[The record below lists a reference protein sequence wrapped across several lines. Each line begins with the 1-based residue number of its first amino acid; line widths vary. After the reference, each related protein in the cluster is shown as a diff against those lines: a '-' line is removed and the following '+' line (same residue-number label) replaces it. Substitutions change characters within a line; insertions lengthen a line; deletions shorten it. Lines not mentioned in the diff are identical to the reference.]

1 MDTKILKP
9 KQPAYQYPLLIKRIL
24 EPVLRYE
31 PNQLLHF
38 NHSHEISYTN
48 LHGRVCQ
55 LANLMKQMGV
65 KPGDTVAFMDWD
77 SLRYLEAFF
86 AVPMIG
92 AVLHTINPRL
102 SPKQILYTMNHA
114 EDRYLFIHHDFMPLY
129 QSISSEVDHIRQI
142 VLINDE
148 VMNEKLDLEYLG
160 DYEELM
166 SESSDSY
173 QFQDFDENSVATT
186 FYTTGTTGNPKGV
199 LFTHRQL
206 VLHTL
211 AASST
216 LSSFASTRIFD
227 SSDVYMPLTPMFHVH
242 AWGIPYV
249 ATMLGAKQVY
259 PGRYEPLNLLKL
271 IKKYEVSFSHCVP
284 AILNMILDH
293 PESQNVNLR
302 GWKVIIGG
310 SALSPGL
317 AKKALSR
324 GVEVFTGYGM
334 SETCPLLTLT
344 YNKHSNLSV
353 TLEDNINHRIKAGM
367 PVPLVDLNIQAA
379 DGSFNKSGDAGE
391 IVVRAPWLTNCYSK
405 DEEASTKLWDG
416 GWLHTG
422 DVGSIDEL
430 NFLTISD
437 RIKDVIKSGG
447 EWISSIDIER
457 LITLCEGVNEV
468 AVVGVNDEKWGERP
482 VAWIKASGLTS
493 EEIKVHLATYVKDGS
508 IPAWAIP
515 ETVKFVDEIPKTSVG
530 KTDKKE
536 IRQRIFNARNS

>member
-9 KQPAYQYPLLIKRIL
+9 KEPAYQYPLLIKRIL

-31 PNQLLHF
+31 PNQLLYYDQKCERTYSEF
-38 NHSHEISYTN
+38 YD
-48 LHGRVCQ
+48 RVCQ
-55 LANLMKQMGV
+55 LANVLKEMGV

-92 AVLHTINPRL
+92 AILHTVNPRL
-102 SPKQILYTMNHA
+102 SPKQILYTINHA
-114 EDRYLFIHHDFMPLY
+114 EDHYLFVHHDFLPLY
-129 QSISSEVDHIRQI
+129 ESIRTEIEDLRNT
-142 VLINDE
+142 VLIIDE
-148 VMNEKLDLEYLG
+148 PLKNECKLEFHGEYEALINSAPKT
-160 DYEELM
+160 YHFE
-166 SESSDSY
+166 
-173 QFQDFDENSVATT
+173 DFDENSIATT
-186 FYTTGTTGNPKGV
+186 FYTTGTTGEPKGV

-211 AASST
+211 IAST
-216 LSSFASTRIFD
+216 TVSSFASTRIFD

-242 AWGIPYV
+242 AWGIPYG
-249 ATMLGAKQVY
+249 ATMFGAKQVY
-259 PGRYEPLNLLKL
+259 PGRYEPLKLLKL
-271 IKKYEVSFSHCVP
+271 IEKHKVSFSHCVP

-324 GVEVFTGYGM
+324 GIEVYTGYGM

-344 YNKHSNLSV
+344 YNQQSHLSQS
-353 TLEDNINHRIKAGM
+353 LEDNISHRIKAGM
-367 PVPLVDLNIQAA
+367 PVPLVDLKIQSD
-379 DGSFNKSGDAGE
+379 DGSFNASGEPGE
-391 IVVRAPWLTNCYSK
+391 IVVRAPWLTSCYAK
-405 DEEASTKLWDG
+405 DEEATSKLWSD

-422 DVGSIDEL
+422 DVGYIDESNYL
-430 NFLTISD
+430 IISD

-447 EWISSIDIER
+447 EWVSSIDLER
-457 LITLCEGVNEV
+457 LITLCDGVQEV
-468 AVVGVNDEKWGERP
+468 AVVGIDDEKWGERP
-482 VAWIKASGLTS
+482 VAWIKASDLTARV
-493 EEIKVHLATYVKDGS
+493 IKEHLDLYVKDGV

-515 ETVKFVDEIPKTSVG
+515 EKMEFVEEIPKTSVG
-530 KTDKKE
+530 KVDKKE
-536 IRQRIFNARNS
+536 IRQRICSV

>member
-1 MDTKILKP
+1 MDTKIIKP
-9 KQPAYQYPLLIKRIL
+9 NQPAYQYPLLIKRIL

-31 PNQLLHF
+31 PNQLVCYKDC
-38 NHSHEISYTN
+38 NEINYKDFY
-48 LHGRVCQ
+48 GRVCQ
-55 LANLMKQMGV
+55 LANLLIKMGV

-102 SPKQILYTMNHA
+102 SPKQILYTMSHA
-114 EDRYLFIHHDFMPLY
+114 EDRYLFIHSDFVVLY
-129 QSISSEVDHIRQI
+129 KSISSELIDVCET
-142 VLINDE
+142 VLISDE
-148 VMNEKLDLEYLG
+148 STDDKCTSEFYGEYEK
-160 DYEELM
+160 LM
-166 SESSDSY
+166 SESSNSY
-173 QFQDFDENSVATT
+173 EFKDFDENSVATT
-186 FYTTGTTGNPKGV
+186 FYTTGTTGKPKGV

-211 AASST
+211 AASTT

-249 ATMLGAKQVY
+249 ATMIGAKQIY
-259 PGRYEPLNLLKL
+259 PGRYDPLNLIKL
-271 IKKYEVSFSHCVP
+271 IKKHKVSFSHCVP

-293 PESQNVNLR
+293 PGSGSVNLE

-317 AKKALSR
+317 ARKALSR

-344 YNKHSNLSV
+344 YNKYSEVNK
-353 TLEDNINHRIKAGM
+353 TLEDDINHRIKAGM
-367 PVPLVDLNIQAA
+367 PVPLVDLKINS
-379 DGSFNKSGDAGE
+379 DNDSNNSDHPGE
-391 IVVRAPWLTNCYSK
+391 IVVRAPWLTSCYAK
-405 DEEASTKLWDG
+405 DEEASNKLWND

-422 DVGSIDEL
+422 DVGYLDES

-437 RIKDVIKSGG
+437 RIKDVIKSAG

-468 AVVGVNDEKWGERP
+468 AVVGIIDEKWGERP
-482 VAWIKASGLTS
+482 VAWIKASKLNS
-493 EEIKVHLATYVKDGS
+493 EIIKIHLESYVEDGT
-508 IPAWAIP
+508 IPTWAIP
-515 ETVKFVDEIPKTSVG
+515 ERIEFVNEIPKTSVG
-530 KTDKKE
+530 KIDKKE
-536 IRQRIFNARNS
+536 IRKRICSVSNS